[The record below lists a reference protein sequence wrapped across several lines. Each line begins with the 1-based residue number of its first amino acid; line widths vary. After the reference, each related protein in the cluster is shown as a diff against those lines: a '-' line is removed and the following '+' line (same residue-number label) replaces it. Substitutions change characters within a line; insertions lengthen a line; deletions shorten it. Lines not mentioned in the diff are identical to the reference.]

1 MSENSKDLLK
11 GERSNLGKPSFQI
24 GLIFLKGMAMG
35 LSDSV
40 PGISGG
46 TIAVITNIYE
56 RFIFSIRSIDNNA
69 LGLLIAGKFSKAWK
83 YIDGKFLLILGL
95 GILMGIFLS
104 ANTVLYLLDN
114 YREPL
119 FAFFIG
125 MILTSVWTLRSKFDV
140 RKARNW
146 VASGIGVLFILIVG
160 SIDARAVEGGHA
172 YIFFSGMI
180 AICAMIL
187 PGISG
192 AFVLILL
199 GVYEFILS
207 ALINFE
213 LSYIAVFSVGCLLGI
228 ILFSRSVAF
237 VLRYYKELTYSLIA
251 GMMVASIHLLWPW
264 QTTINSY
271 LEESKGQY
279 LLQKVNVLP
288 LNYTDLTGNPDLIP
302 HVLFSLF
309 FGFCTVFFLNR
320 VFNRK

>member
-1 MSENSKDLLK
+1 MPKNSIDLLK
-11 GERSNLGKPSFQI
+11 GKGSNLGKPYFQI

-83 YIDGKFLLILGL
+83 YIDGNFLLILGL

-125 MILTSVWTLRSKFDV
+125 MILTSVWTLRSKFDA
-140 RKARNW
+140 RKAKNW

-160 SIDARAVEGGHA
+160 SIDARIVEGGYA

-187 PGISG
+187 PGLSG

-213 LSYIAVFSVGCLLGI
+213 LSYIAVFSVGCLFGV
-228 ILFSRSVAF
+228 ILFSRSLAF
-237 VLRYYKELTYSLIA
+237 VLRRYKELTYSLIA
-251 GMMVASIHLLWPW
+251 GMMVASLYLLWPW

-279 LLQKVNVLP
+279 LLHKVNVLP

-302 HVLFSLF
+302 HVLLSLF
-309 FGFCTVFFLNR
+309 FGFCTVFYLDR
-320 VFNRK
+320 IFNRK

>member
-1 MSENSKDLLK
+1 MSENSKGSLK
-11 GERSNLGKPSFQI
+11 AKKSSLEKPCFQI

-35 LSDSV
+35 LCDSV

-69 LGLLIAGKFSKAWK
+69 LSLLLAGRYSKAWK
-83 YIDGKFLLILGL
+83 YTDGNFLLILGL

-114 YREPL
+114 FREPL

-125 MILTSVWTLRSKFDV
+125 MILTSVWTLRSKIDF
-140 RKARNW
+140 RKLGNW

-160 SIDARAVEGGHA
+160 NIDARIVEGGYA
-172 YIFFSGMI
+172 YIFFSGII

-187 PGISG
+187 PGVSG
-192 AFVLILL
+192 AFILILL
-199 GVYEFILS
+199 GVYEFILT

-213 LSYIAVFSVGCLLGI
+213 LSYIAVFSLGCLLGI
-228 ILFSRSVAF
+228 VLFSRSVAF
-237 VLRYYKELTYSLIA
+237 VLRYYQELTYSLIA
-251 GMMVASIHLLWPW
+251 GMMMASLYLLWPW
-264 QTTINSY
+264 QATINSC
-271 LEESKGQY
+271 LEESRRQY

-288 LNYTDLTGNPDLIP
+288 LNYTDITGNPDLIP

-309 FGFCTVFFLNR
+309 LGFCTVFFLDR
-320 VFNRK
+320 IFNRK